1 VEPGKEPQL
10 VNTWK
15 PVTSEW
21 HGTETPAV
29 EVKGTPELEEKVA
42 MAAACKQLGRSEPRT
57 PLLIKVY
64 AAYCFLRSGILL
76 TGLCLVLGAPESEIT
91 KSIYAAMVPTMERV
105 LYHGPV
111 YQQSVDLPESDFM
124 REQREAAR
132 QAAVRSIPG
141 VLVILGLPYA
151 VSGVMWVLRSQRA
164 RMFTMMS
171 AGFSAAS
178 AAMNWSFSKTV
189 YSDLPAPLTMYS
201 GRQDL
206 LLPGILLN
214 LFVFLYLAYSPAV
227 LEAYRVGEME

>member
-1 VEPGKEPQL
+1 MESSKEPML

-29 EVKGTPELEEKVA
+29 KVEGTPELEQQVA
-42 MAAACKQLGRSEPRT
+42 MAGACKQLGRAEPRT

-91 KSIYAAMVPTMERV
+91 KSIYAAMIPTMERV
-105 LYHGPV
+105 LYRPV
-111 YQQSVDLPESDFM
+111 YQQSPDMPESDFI

-164 RMFTMMS
+164 RLFTMMS

-189 YSDLPAPLTMYS
+189 YSDLPGPLSMYS
-201 GRQDL
+201 SRQDL